1 MGLHMTM
8 ARRALLGMAAL
19 LLGSTLGVATAADA
33 SKWVEGRHYTVL
45 RPAQPTQVPAGKV
58 EVTEVFSYGCPACFQ
73 FQSMIEKIKASLPA
87 NAQLN
92 YVHASWNSSES
103 WPLFQRSFI
112 TAQALGIA
120 DKSHGAM
127 FTAIWG
133 PNGPLAVVD
142 MQTQR
147 LKSRQPSIEDVARF
161 YASHGGVTA
170 EQFVQAAKS
179 FSVETRMKQSD
190 ALVKAYLVEGTPTL
204 LVAGKYRI
212 NNSMLSAATDYT
224 DLIAYL
230 VKKESGAR

>member
-1 MGLHMTM
+1 
-8 ARRALLGMAAL
+8 MAAL

-33 SKWVEGRHYTVL
+33 PKWVEGRHYTVL
-45 RPAQPTQVPAGKV
+45 RPAVPSSAPAGKI

-73 FQSMIEKIKASLPA
+73 FQSMMDKIKAGLPA
-87 NAQLN
+87 NAQLA

-103 WPLFQRSFI
+103 WPLFQRAFI

-133 PNGPLAVVD
+133 PDGPLAVVD
-142 MQTQR
+142 TQNQR
-147 LKSRQPSIEDVARF
+147 LKSRQPTIEDVARF
-161 YASHGGVTA
+161 YAARGGVTA

-190 ALVKAYLVEGTPTL
+190 ALVKAFLVEGTPTL
-204 LVAGKYRI
+204 VVAGKYRV
-212 NNSMLSAATDYT
+212 NNSMLSGANDFV
-224 DLIAYL
+224 DLVRFL
-230 VKKESGAR
+230 VQKETGGR